1 MDKLYVYKAG
11 RQTDAVSQAIETNR
25 GQVVNEK
32 NLLCVLSG
40 CRCLA
45 GLVLIW
51 FLGTSNQI

>member
-11 RQTDAVSQAIETNR
+11 RQTDALSQAVETNG

-40 CRCLA
+40 CKYLA
-45 GLVLIW
+45 GLVLI
-51 FLGTSNQI
+51 